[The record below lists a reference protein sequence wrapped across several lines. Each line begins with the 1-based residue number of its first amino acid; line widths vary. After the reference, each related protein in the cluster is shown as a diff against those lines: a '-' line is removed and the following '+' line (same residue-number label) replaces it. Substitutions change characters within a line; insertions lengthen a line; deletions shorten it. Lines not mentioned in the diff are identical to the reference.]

1 MKLPARRVP
10 KPNTNV
16 ISGSLNFPATPFVS
30 DLQLMLSKRA
40 VPYLLSS
47 LLISVLV
54 VISYS
59 NTLTFP
65 WHLDDA
71 PNILQNSAIQIKDFA
86 PKSLLKAFFSA
97 APFTGQFSRPLSFF
111 TFALNWY
118 SGGNNTT
125 GYHIVNILIHVLA
138 SILLFLSIDLLF
150 NCSTKLKQTYSKKT
164 SRFIALFSSLLWA
177 LHPIQTQ
184 SITYIV
190 QRMTS
195 MSGLFSI
202 FSIYWFIKQ
211 YSVSNTSKRLTYL
224 ICSSLCFFCAISSK
238 ENPAL
243 LPLSFVLIHFAFF
256 YEDHRKYTEII
267 KYALITLSVFISVFS
282 IYYLYSHNYFE
293 SYFSFLPHAGRPFSL
308 YERVLTE
315 PRILLFYISLIL
327 YPLPE
332 RFSID
337 HSIELSTSLF
347 TPWETLPTILLL
359 FIIFVVC
366 LKYLK
371 AAPLIC
377 FPILFFLINHVIES
391 SIIPLELI
399 FEHRNYLPSFFLFI
413 PFSVLLHKIIITYQ
427 NSNKVILYAV
437 ILFLPAILILFG
449 WSTFLRNTR
458 WSSAEILWTDAAKK
472 APFNARPLSY
482 LGEIYG
488 WEKPKSKE
496 NLNRAIH
503 YYKSALGKT
512 GPLKNFNDAILGNIG
527 GIYFNYELYDKAK
540 EYYQKAIDE
549 GSQFS
554 SLRFGLAKVLVL
566 QEEFSAAQDQLEQ
579 IIKNTETKNVS
590 RAYNLSGLIYLW
602 QGDYQKAVEACRK
615 AITNTTDKTIY
626 FYNMGVSFSLYGYP
640 KQSEWFLKSSLKDTP
655 GDIAIMLSLIENAAR
670 SNQLI
675 KAQKYA
681 QNLLSV
687 FSVDAVERSLIDP
700 GIERYRS
707 APIDYQLIAPII
719 NRAISNR
726 ADTP

>member
-30 DLQLMLSKRA
+30 DLQFMRSKRA

-47 LLISVLV
+47 LLISALV
-54 VISYS
+54 VIGYS
-59 NTLTFP
+59 NTLNYP
-65 WHLDDA
+65 WHLDDT
-71 PNILQNSAIQIKDFA
+71 PNILQNNAIQITDFD
-86 PKSLLKAFFSA
+86 PESLFRSIFSA
-97 APFTGQFSRPLSFF
+97 APFTGHFSRPLSYF

-118 SGGNNTT
+118 FGGSNTT

-150 NCSTKLKQTYSKKT
+150 NCSSKLNRLYSKRT
-164 SRFIALFSSLLWA
+164 AQFIALFSSLLWA
-177 LHPIQTQ
+177 LHPIQIQ
-184 SITYIV
+184 SVTYIV

-195 MSGLFSI
+195 MAGLFSI
-202 FSIYWFIKQ
+202 FSIYWFIKH
-211 YSVSNTSKRLTYL
+211 YSADRASIRTTYL
-224 ICSSLCFFCAISSK
+224 VFCFLSFICAICSK

-243 LPLSFVLIHFAFF
+243 LPLSFVLIHIAFF
-256 YEDHRKYTEII
+256 DEDRRQYTRII
-267 KYALITLSVFISVFS
+267 KSALITLSIFITMIS
-282 IYYLYSHNYFE
+282 IYYLYSHKLFE
-293 SYFSFLPHAGRPFSL
+293 SLFSFLPSGSRPFSL

-359 FIIFVVC
+359 FIIFAVC

-377 FPILFFLINHVIES
+377 FPVLFFLINHVIES

-399 FEHRNYLPSFFLFI
+399 FEHRNYLPSLFLFV
-413 PFSVLLHKIIITYQ
+413 PFSVLIHKIIVTYR
-427 NSNKVILYAV
+427 NRNKVILYAMV
-437 ILFLPAILILFG
+437 VFIPAVLILFC
-449 WSTFLRNTR
+449 WSTYLRNTQ
-458 WSSAEILWTDAAKK
+458 WSSAEILWTDAAQK
-472 APFNARPLSY
+472 APLNARPFSY
-482 LGEIYG
+482 LGKIYG
-488 WEKPKSKE
+488 WEKPKSQE
-496 NLNRAIH
+496 NLDKAVY
-503 YYKSALGKT
+503 YYKTAIDKM
-512 GPLKNFNDAILGNIG
+512 GPLKAFNEAIIGNIG
-527 GIYFNYELYDKAK
+527 GIYFNYEMYDQAK
-540 EYYQKAIDE
+540 EYYQEAINS
-549 GSQFS
+549 GSQFLP
-554 SLRFGLAKVLVL
+554 LRFGLAKVLIMK
-566 QEEFSAAQDQLEQ
+566 QEFRAAQDQLEQ
-579 IIKNTETKNVS
+579 IIQNPDTKHVS
-590 RAYNLSGLIYLW
+590 RAYNLRGLIYLW
-602 QGDYQKAVEACRK
+602 QSDYQRAGEDFRN
-615 AITNTTDKTIY
+615 AIINTDEKTRY
-626 FYNMGVSFSLYGYP
+626 FYNIGVTFSLSGYP
-640 KQSEWFLKSSLKDTP
+640 KQSEWFLKSVLKNTP
-655 GDIAIMLSLIENAAR
+655 NDITIMLSLIENAVR
-670 SNQLI
+670 SNQVI

-681 QNLLSV
+681 RNLLSV
-687 FSVDAVERSLIDP
+687 FPVDAVERALVDP